1 MPELKSTQLPL
12 DESSDGFNTPMMKQ
26 YMEVK
31 NQYQDCLLFFR
42 MGDFYELF
50 LEDAKIGA
58 RVLDITLTGRS
69 RGKDGKIPM
78 AGVPYHAVDS
88 YLNKLVK
95 AGYKVAICEQLT
107 PPNKN
112 GLVERDVIRIVTPG
126 TVMDEKALDSK
137 KNNYIMSLFV
147 EKDRIGL
154 AFADISTGLFQVS
167 EVEAGSGR
175 QSVAQILADELSR
188 FMPSECILS
197 DTHYNDPE
205 ILKGLKVQSDMNI
218 FPYSEFE
225 SYADRAN
232 LTLTKHFK
240 VRSLDVF
247 DLHNKPLA
255 TKVAAGLLG
264 YLQNTQKGQV
274 EHIRSVRLYGED
286 DAMQLDRSTIVNLEL
301 FSTLREGEK
310 RGSLLSVIDETVTA
324 RGGRLRRRWLTKPLL
339 RKEPIVKRHEMV
351 EELINQRQ
359 LRIETQEIMGE
370 IVDIER
376 IVARLSVDLGNPK
389 DLANLKGSLRLIE
402 EVGKRVALLSSTL
415 AGELKNGI
423 SDRVG
428 KIADLIEK
436 YILKDPAFDP
446 KNGNLVNDSVN
457 PELDRLRDIVR
468 GGKNWITDLEQQERQ
483 RTGISSLKVRF
494 NKVFGFYIEVSNS
507 NLDSVPKDY
516 MRKQTLVNGERFI
529 TPELKKQE
537 EIILQA
543 EERMCEM
550 EYEIFLEVVKQVLEE
565 TEAIQQAAHVIAT
578 VDCLM
583 GFAKK
588 AESSNYCRPEILEN
602 DGVDTGRG
610 RRKNDVERGSLN
622 VVKSYK
628 LDVKGGRHP
637 VVEQLLETSVEGRFV
652 PNDTLLYPDG
662 RQLLLITGPNMAG
675 KSVYIRQV
683 AVIVLMA
690 QIGCFVP
697 ADSAVLSLV
706 DRIFVRSGAS
716 DVITQ
721 GLSTFMV
728 EMVETAQILNNA
740 TSNSLIIMDE
750 IGRGTS
756 TYDGISIAWA
766 VAEFLITAPE
776 ISAKTLFATHYH
788 ELQELEECFP
798 SKVVNLHMAVEEEAG
813 RPVFLH
819 TIAEGGASHSFG
831 IAVAKLA
838 GVPEQVTKRADELLK
853 EIEERNREDVVKSQP
868 TSPDTSQANSIVNEL
883 SSLNI
888 ATTTPLQALQYIAE
902 WQSKVKK

>member
-1 MPELKSTQLPL
+1 MPELKTTHLPL
-12 DESSDGFNTPMMKQ
+12 DDSSEGFNTPMMKQ

-126 TVMDEKALDSK
+126 TVMDEKALESK
-137 KNNYIMSLFV
+137 KNNYIMSLLI
-147 EKDRIGL
+147 EKGRIGL

-167 EVEAGSGR
+167 EVEAGSLT
-175 QSVAQILADELSR
+175 QALADELSR
-188 FMPSECILS
+188 FAPSECILPES
-197 DTHYNDPE
+197 HYNNPE
-205 ILKGLKVQSDMNI
+205 VLRALKVQSDLNI
-218 FPYSEFE
+218 FPYAEFE

-274 EHIRSVRLYGED
+274 EHIKSVRLYGEED
-286 DAMQLDRSTIVNLEL
+286 SMQLDRSTIVNLEL
-301 FSTLREGEK
+301 FSTLREGER

-324 RGGRLRRRWLTKPLL
+324 MGGRLLRRWLTKPLL

-351 EELINQRQ
+351 GEMLKKRQ
-359 LRIETQEIMGE
+359 LRIELQELMGE

-376 IVARLSVDLGNPK
+376 IVARLSVGLGNPK

-402 EVGKRVALLSSTL
+402 EVGKGIALLSSTL

-423 SDRVG
+423 SGRVG
-428 KIADLIEK
+428 KIADIIEK

-457 PELDRLRDIVR
+457 AELDRLRDIVR
-468 GGKNWITDLEQQERQ
+468 GGKNWITELEQTERQ
-483 RTGISSLKVRF
+483 RSGISSLKVRF

-565 TEAIQQAAHVIAT
+565 TEAIQQFAHVIAT
-578 VDCLM
+578 IDCLL

-588 AESSNYCRPEILEN
+588 AETGNYCQPEIREN
-602 DGVDTGRG
+602 DRVEKGRE
-610 RRKNDVERGSLN
+610 RRKNDLETSMVD
-622 VVKSYK
+622 VVNSNK
-628 LDVKGGRHP
+628 LEIRGGRHP
-637 VVEQLLETSVEGRFV
+637 VVEQLLETAVEGRFV

-662 RQLLLITGPNMAG
+662 RQLILITGPNMAG

-766 VAEFLITAPE
+766 VAEYLITAPQV
-776 ISAKTLFATHYH
+776 SAKTLFATHYH
-788 ELQELEECFP
+788 ELQELEERFP
-798 SKVVNLHMAVEEEAG
+798 SKVVNMHMAVEEEAG

-819 TIAEGGASHSFG
+819 TLAEGGASHSFG

-838 GVPEQVTKRADELLK
+838 GVPEQVTKRADELLQ
-853 EIEERNREDVVKSQP
+853 EIEERNREDVVKSKRE
-868 TSPDTSQANSIVNEL
+868 TKSSNKSNNNLIMEL
-883 SSLNI
+883 QNLNI
-888 ATTTPLQALQYIAE
+888 ANTTPLQALQLIAE
-902 WQSKVKK
+902 WQARTRTV

>member
-1 MPELKSTQLPL
+1 MPELKTTHLPL
-12 DESSDGFNTPMMKQ
+12 DDSSEGFNTPMMKQ

-126 TVMDEKALDSK
+126 TVMDEKALESK
-137 KNNYIMSLFV
+137 KNNYIMSLLI
-147 EKDRIGL
+147 EKGRIGL

-167 EVEAGSGR
+167 EVEAGSLT
-175 QSVAQILADELSR
+175 QALADELSR
-188 FMPSECILS
+188 FAPSECILPES
-197 DTHYNDPE
+197 HYNNPE
-205 ILKGLKVQSDMNI
+205 VLRALKVQSDLNI
-218 FPYSEFE
+218 FPYAEFE

-274 EHIRSVRLYGED
+274 EHIKSVRLYGEED
-286 DAMQLDRSTIVNLEL
+286 SMQLDRSTIVNLEL
-301 FSTLREGEK
+301 FSTLREGER

-324 RGGRLRRRWLTKPLL
+324 MGGRLLRRWLTKPLL

-351 EELINQRQ
+351 GEMLKKRQ
-359 LRIETQEIMGE
+359 LRIELQELMGE

-376 IVARLSVDLGNPK
+376 IVARLSVGLGNPK

-402 EVGKRVALLSSTL
+402 EVGKGIALLSSTL

-423 SDRVG
+423 SGRVG
-428 KIADLIEK
+428 KIADIIEK

-457 PELDRLRDIVR
+457 AELDRLRDIVR
-468 GGKNWITDLEQQERQ
+468 GGKNWITELEQTERQ
-483 RTGISSLKVRF
+483 RSGISSLKVRF

-565 TEAIQQAAHVIAT
+565 TEAIQQFAHVIAT
-578 VDCLM
+578 IDCLL

-588 AESSNYCRPEILEN
+588 AETGNYCQPEIREN
-602 DGVDTGRG
+602 DRVEKGRE
-610 RRKNDVERGSLN
+610 RRKNDLETSMVD
-622 VVKSYK
+622 VVNSNK
-628 LDVKGGRHP
+628 LEIRGGRHP
-637 VVEQLLETSVEGRFV
+637 VVEQLLETAVEGRFV

-662 RQLLLITGPNMAG
+662 RQLILITGPNMAG

-766 VAEFLITAPE
+766 VAEYLITAPQV
-776 ISAKTLFATHYH
+776 SAKTLFATHYH
-788 ELQELEECFP
+788 ELQELEERFP
-798 SKVVNLHMAVEEEAG
+798 SKVVNMHMAVEEEAG

-819 TIAEGGASHSFG
+819 TLAEGGASHSFG

-838 GVPEQVTKRADELLK
+838 GVPDQVTKRADELLQ
-853 EIEERNREDVVKSQP
+853 EIEERNREDVVKSKRE
-868 TSPDTSQANSIVNEL
+868 TKSSNKSNNNLIMEL
-883 SSLNI
+883 QNLNI
-888 ATTTPLQALQYIAE
+888 ANTTPLQALQLIAE
-902 WQSKVKK
+902 WQARTRTV